1 MDTERD
7 FDIALLEIQ
16 EENDRLIDEWRK
28 QKLGARLTNGID
40 TEFLQQD
47 QILSASADSANRP

>member
-47 QILSASADSANRP
+47 QILSASAA